1 MDANADA
8 MDDLDSFLYE
18 SLTTGDFDNFEGF
31 NENSADYWLGLPS
44 DAADSAMPQQESEFP
59 MASPF
64 ANNEQPMSTHGPSPP
79 TVFPEPFQA
88 SASPPGLVM
97 PDRGFSQGPSPV
109 SQEGVVFD
117 AYESGNIWQS
127 PAAETKFTPDMMP
140 LQPTYFDFKA
150 EPGQDFSARPLGAA
164 SLGSAP
170 NDNHYGHQALPN
182 PAGGVLPL
190 ANYGVPHPGHAP
202 AAYTLPPTTAAA
214 RGGGRS
220 RSWAARDT
228 PSQECYAVRVTP
240 GIDYFGEQRH
250 TAMTLKMGLQL
261 SLEWLSAIPH
271 GPARPARGQWEG
283 WRAGGLGEVAADKSA
298 LWKPVAQQGCRVAI
312 LPGRPDGQT
321 PPDGMPTQTSAL
333 PGPTAVRVN
342 PRLKPSHMLAVTE
355 QFTKKNIRDYSLD
368 IIPFA
373 PSAGHRGYQRR
384 YTLGPRASRN
394 ERQRLDFL
402 QVFAPNRPFNQQ
414 LPGFASKMEVVP
426 YEPKPFHHSDG
437 YAEIAGLGDHD
448 GDDTGGVGVAFDQDM
463 TDLATYNPSAA
474 PGFPSPEPHHGL
486 DLSTSPAASRAPAT
500 LPTPKEDNEIH
511 MPQRSKAIPKPERQ
525 VRKNAQGM
533 YDCTFEGCLE
543 HPRSFHRR
551 CEWSKHMDKHDRP
564 YRCGADGCEKLPGFT
579 YSGGLLRH
587 EREVHGKH
595 GGPKNPLNC
604 PHVSCKRHSGKGF
617 SRLENLNEHLRRVH
631 TNSAAGG
638 SGDELPEDAGGAIAG
653 GERTSIPP
661 PQLQIPLPTQAQ
673 TPVVLGEKRKH
684 EDDEDDVQREIK
696 RLHVANETLNR
707 ELQAQKESLER
718 KFQQQLLEEKQ
729 RADARDAAQ
738 KQQMV
743 AMMAEIQALRS
754 EQQHQRQQITG
765 IAPNAILEDPSAS
778 F

>member
-1 MDANADA
+1 

-44 DAADSAMPQQESEFP
+44 DAADSAMPQQESEFT

-64 ANNEQPMSTHGPSPP
+64 ANNEQPMSTHGPSPL

-117 AYESGNIWQS
+117 AYDSGNIWQS

-214 RGGGRS
+214 RGGGRN
-220 RSWAARDT
+220 T

-240 GIDYFGEQRH
+240 GIDYFGQDH
-250 TAMTLKMGLQL
+250 C
-261 SLEWLSAIPH
+261 
-271 GPARPARGQWEG
+271 
-283 WRAGGLGEVAADKSA
+283 
-298 LWKPVAQQGCRVAI
+298 AQ
-312 LPGRPDGQT
+312 
-321 PPDGMPTQTSAL
+321 
-333 PGPTAVRVN
+333 
-342 PRLKPSHMLAVTE
+342 HMLAVTE